1 MSGLYFMKVWAV
13 GGSGVPQVILNEGEL
28 CDHMD
33 KAWPILLE
41 RIYRYPFPHQYVIC
55 SIKRDVLRGVEFPV
69 MRAYKC
75 VDKDGV
81 VEFVQDET
89 FPF

>member
-1 MSGLYFMKVWAV
+1 MANLYFMKVWAV
-13 GGSGVPQVILNEGEL
+13 GGSGKPEVILNEGEL
-28 CDHMD
+28 CENRFH
-33 KAWPILLE
+33 AWGILLE

-55 SIKRDVLRGVEFPV
+55 SVKRDVLIGLELPM